1 VRACTAI
8 NEVQAGCEWWDVTG
22 ARNYASSATALTTHQ
37 WSPARPSLPA
47 RGAYEARNSV
57 QRQALCAAPASV
69 LLRCS
74 GRSSRCAARAEAR
87 RSGRSWGQRQG
98 ISSTKRQRLQTRRP
112 DALLAAGGRV
122 ARPAGA
128 RRFGFFTASMCAT
141 ETELEPYLGKN
152 ELAPLRRACVLCCCQ
167 DMRPVFCVAKR
178 PPYAAAARPGRSG
191 YGPAKPPHFISHG
204 PIPIGHRHRRAT
216 AFHILHIPYCI

>member
-1 VRACTAI
+1 
-8 NEVQAGCEWWDVTG
+8 
-22 ARNYASSATALTTHQ
+22 
-37 WSPARPSLPA
+37 
-47 RGAYEARNSV
+47 V

-122 ARPAGA
+122 ARLAGA

-167 DMRPVFCVAKR
+167 DMRGLCSVLQNALHTPQPRA
-178 PPYAAAARPGRSG
+178 PGD
-191 YGPAKPPHFISHG
+191 PATDLPSHRISYHMALSPSAIAIGEPPHSIFHIAYS
-204 PIPIGHRHRRAT
+204 PIPIAHRPPARPAGGKAACGAVFPLKAARAHPST
-216 AFHILHIPYCI
+216 HPPKRDFFPASVA